1 MTLIL
6 VSPDFLE
13 VFHKPHDKHMHLF
26 SCFSF
31 LAAVNQPQ
39 ISATA
44 RTVFC
49 GGRGGEGTDVMV
61 TLKDVTITTLCSCIW

>member
-1 MTLIL
+1 MRLIL

-49 GGRGGEGTDVMV
+49 GGGEGADVMV
-61 TLKDVTITTLCSCIW
+61 TLKDVTITTLCNCIW